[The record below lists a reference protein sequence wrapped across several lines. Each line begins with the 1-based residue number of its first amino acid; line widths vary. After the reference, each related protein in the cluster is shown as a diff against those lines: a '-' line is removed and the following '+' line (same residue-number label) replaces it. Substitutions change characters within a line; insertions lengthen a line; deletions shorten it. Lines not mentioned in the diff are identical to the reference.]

1 MNVSNYIF
9 QSPYPSQVQV
19 GRPDTSATQEE
30 QSKQTAVSTPNT
42 SLEKAKSVQAV
53 QTQEVKPK
61 VETSSLLDTY
71 A

>member
-19 GRPDTSATQEE
+19 GKPDISATREE
-30 QSKQTAVSTPNT
+30 QSKETGANIPNP